1 MNFSPKI
8 SILDYGSGNLK
19 SVLNILEYLGYDVQ
33 ITRSVGLI
41 DSSTH
46 LILPG
51 VGSYKNCIE
60 KIKKN
65 LGINLIKNQILEKQ
79 KPLLGICVG
88 MQVLSSSGYENGDH
102 EGLNLIEGKV
112 VKLENTLLSVPQ
124 VGWNEI
130 EIKKKDP
137 IFDGIPDKSEFYFL
151 HSYQFKTKSKINVL
165 STTNYE
171 NNFTSVVSEKKIYG
185 VQFHPE
191 KSQTFGLKLLK
202 NFVENVK

>member
-1 MNFSPKI
+1 M
-8 SILDYGSGNLK
+8 
-19 SVLNILEYLGYDVQ
+19 
-33 ITRSVGLI
+33 I

-151 HSYQFKTKSKINVL
+151 HSYQFKTKSKNNVL

-191 KSQTFGLKLLK
+191 KSQTFGLRLLK

>member
-171 NNFTSVVSEKKIYG
+171 NNFTSVVSKKIYG

-191 KSQTFGLKLLK
+191 K
-202 NFVENVK
+202 VKRSD

>member
-130 EIKKKDP
+130 EIKKK
-137 IFDGIPDKSEFYFL
+137 IQYLMEF
-151 HSYQFKTKSKINVL
+151 QINL
-165 STTNYE
+165 
-171 NNFTSVVSEKKIYG
+171 NFTFYTVTNLRQNRKLMSCLLQIMKIIS
-185 VQFHPE
+185 HP
-191 KSQTFGLKLLK
+191 
-202 NFVENVK
+202 

>member
-1 MNFSPKI
+1 M
-8 SILDYGSGNLK
+8 
-19 SVLNILEYLGYDVQ
+19 
-33 ITRSVGLI
+33 I

-130 EIKKKDP
+130 EIKKRSN
-137 IFDGIPDKSEFYFL
+137 I
-151 HSYQFKTKSKINVL
+151 
-165 STTNYE
+165 
-171 NNFTSVVSEKKIYG
+171 
-185 VQFHPE
+185 
-191 KSQTFGLKLLK
+191 
-202 NFVENVK
+202 

>member
-1 MNFSPKI
+1 M
-8 SILDYGSGNLK
+8 
-19 SVLNILEYLGYDVQ
+19 
-33 ITRSVGLI
+33 I

-171 NNFTSVVSEKKIYG
+171 NNFTSVVSEKNLRCSISSRKKSNVRIKIA
-185 VQFHPE
+185 
-191 KSQTFGLKLLK
+191 
-202 NFVENVK
+202 